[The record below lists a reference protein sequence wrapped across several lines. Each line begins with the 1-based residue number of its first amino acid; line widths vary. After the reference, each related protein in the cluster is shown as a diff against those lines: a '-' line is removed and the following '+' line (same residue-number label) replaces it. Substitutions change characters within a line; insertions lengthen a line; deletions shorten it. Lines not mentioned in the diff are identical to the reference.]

1 MKNMSKNN
9 NLIFLLLLLT
19 ILFGIS
25 LSQKLSKESLG
36 GWGEK
41 IISDKTED
49 YEKILEAFEKHLI
62 SEGYS
67 YEETDFLPFGLF
79 KQTSNGVNYRVL
91 LAVKK
96 KSSDSATIFDIL
108 MHKTNSEIKII
119 SSQNPDYTSTNISE
133 KMKKKLKDAIA
144 KYYFQE
150 LYNVSNFEIQYEY
163 HKLNGLNDYAIYDV
177 VAHLSNKEGNIEKRV
192 LVVYR
197 NDKTFTV
204 EQELKEK

>member
-1 MKNMSKNN
+1 MKNMPKNN
-9 NLIFLLLLLT
+9 NLIFLLLLT
-19 ILFGIS
+19 ILFNIS
-25 LSQKLSKESLG
+25 LTQKLAKESLG

-41 IISDKTED
+41 IISDKTEE
-49 YEKILEAFEKHLI
+49 YEKISEAYEKYLI

-67 YEETDFLPFGLF
+67 HEETDFLPFGLF

-108 MHKTNSEIKII
+108 MHKSNNEIKVI
-119 SSQNPDYTSTNISE
+119 SSKNPDYTSTNISE
-133 KMKKKLKDAIA
+133 KMKKKIKDAIA
-144 KYYFQE
+144 KFYFKE
-150 LYNVSNFEIQYEY
+150 LYIASNFEIQYEY
-163 HKLNGLNDYAIYDV
+163 HKLSGLNDYAIYDI
-177 VAHLSNKEGNIEKRV
+177 VAHLSNKEGNIDKRL

-204 EQELKEK
+204 EQELKENK

>member
-1 MKNMSKNN
+1 MSKNN
-9 NLIFLLLLLT
+9 NLIFLLLLT
-19 ILFGIS
+19 ILFDVS
-25 LSQKLSKESLG
+25 LTQKLAKESLG

-41 IISDKTED
+41 IISNKAEE
-49 YEKILEAFEKHLI
+49 YEKISEAYEKYLI

-67 YEETDFLPFGLF
+67 FEETDFLPFGLF

-108 MHKTNSEIKII
+108 MHKSNNEIKVI
-119 SSQNPDYTSTNISE
+119 SSKNPDYTSTNISE
-133 KMKKKLKDAIA
+133 KMKKKIKDSIS
-144 KYYFQE
+144 KYYFNE
-150 LYNVSNFEIQYEY
+150 LYIASNFEIQYEY
-163 HKLNGLNDYAIYDV
+163 HKLSGLNDYAIYDV
-177 VAHLSNKEGNIEKRV
+177 VAHLSNKEGNIDKRL

-204 EQELKEK
+204 EQELDKNK

>member
-1 MKNMSKNN
+1 MKKMSKNN
-9 NLIFLLLLLT
+9 NIIFIILLI
-19 ILFGIS
+19 ILFDIS
-25 LSQKLSKESLG
+25 LTQNLAKESLG

-41 IISDKTED
+41 IISDKTEEYGKISEA
-49 YEKILEAFEKHLI
+49 YEKYLI

-67 YEETDFLPFGLF
+67 FEETDFLPFGLF

-108 MHKTNSEIKII
+108 MHKSNNEIKVI
-119 SSQNPDYTSTNISE
+119 SSKNPDYTSTNISE
-133 KMKKKLKDAIA
+133 KMKKKIKDAIA
-144 KYYFQE
+144 KFYFKE
-150 LYNVSNFEIQYEY
+150 LFIASNFEIQYEY
-163 HKLNGLNDYAIYDV
+163 HKLSGLNDYAIYDI
-177 VAHLSNKEGNIEKRV
+177 VAHLSNKEGNIDKRL

-204 EQELKEK
+204 EQELKENK

>member
-1 MKNMSKNN
+1 MKKMSKNN
-9 NLIFLLLLLT
+9 NLIFLILLT
-19 ILFGIS
+19 ILFDIS
-25 LSQKLSKESLG
+25 LTQKLAKESLG

-41 IISDKTED
+41 IISDKTEE
-49 YEKILEAFEKHLI
+49 YEKISEAYEKYLI

-67 YEETDFLPFGLF
+67 HEETDFLPFGLF

-108 MHKTNSEIKII
+108 MHKSNNEIKVI
-119 SSQNPDYTSTNISE
+119 SSKNPDYTSTNISE
-133 KMKKKLKDAIA
+133 KMKKKIKDAIA
-144 KYYFQE
+144 KFYFKE
-150 LYNVSNFEIQYEY
+150 LYIASNFEIQYEY
-163 HKLNGLNDYAIYDV
+163 HKLSGLNDYAIYDI
-177 VAHLSNKEGNIEKRV
+177 VAHLSNKEGNIDKRL

-204 EQELKEK
+204 EQELKENK

>member
-1 MKNMSKNN
+1 MSKNN
-9 NLIFLLLLLT
+9 NLFFLLLLT
-19 ILFGIS
+19 ILFEIT
-25 LSQKLSKESLG
+25 LSQKLPKESLG

-41 IISDKTED
+41 IISNKTEE
-49 YEKILEAFEKHLI
+49 YEKISEAYEKYLI

-67 YEETDFLPFGLF
+67 YEESDFLPFGFF

-91 LAVKK
+91 IAVKK

-108 MHKTNSEIKII
+108 MHKTNNEIKII
-119 SSQNPDYTSTNISE
+119 SSKNPDYTSTNISE
-133 KMKKKLKDAIA
+133 KMKKKIKDAIA
-144 KYYFQE
+144 KYYFKE

-163 HKLNGLNDYAIYDV
+163 HKLSGLNDYAIYDV
-177 VAHLSNKEGNIEKRV
+177 LAHLIKKEENIIKRL

-204 EQELKEK
+204 EQELKETK

>member
-9 NLIFLLLLLT
+9 NLIFILLLI
-19 ILFGIS
+19 ILFDIS
-25 LSQKLSKESLG
+25 LNQKLAKESLG

-41 IISDKTED
+41 IISNKAEE
-49 YEKILEAFEKHLI
+49 YEKISEAYEKYLI

-108 MHKTNSEIKII
+108 MHKSNSEIKII
-119 SSQNPDYTSTNISE
+119 SSKNPYYTSTNISE
-133 KMKKKLKDAIA
+133 KMKKKIQDAIA
-144 KYYFQE
+144 KFYFKE
-150 LYNVSNFEIQYEY
+150 LYIASNFEILYEY
-163 HKLNGLNDYAIYDV
+163 HKLSGLNDYAIYDI
-177 VAHLSNKEGNIEKRV
+177 VAHLSNKEGNIDKRL

-204 EQELKEK
+204 EQELNESK